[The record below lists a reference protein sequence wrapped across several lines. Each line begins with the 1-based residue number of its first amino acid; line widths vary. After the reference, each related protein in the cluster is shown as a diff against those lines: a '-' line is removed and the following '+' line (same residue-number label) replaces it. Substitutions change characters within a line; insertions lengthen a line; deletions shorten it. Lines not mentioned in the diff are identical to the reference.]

1 MTVRKISSRRNFPAT
16 AAQDAVRSI
25 LVLYD
30 DPEREGLRETPARV
44 ARMYAELL
52 IPKPFTFT
60 TFDAEGADQMVVVR
74 DIAFYT
80 LCEHHL
86 LPFFGHATVA
96 YIPDGKI
103 AGLSKLART
112 VEHYARRLQTQER
125 LTNQVA
131 DFLMEQLSPLGVGV
145 VVRASHLCMEMR
157 GVEKSGAATVTSAL
171 RGALRDKPEAR
182 AEFLSLAY
190 GATERGR

>member
-1 MTVRKISSRRNFPAT
+1 MALLIDDVTE
-16 AAQDAVRSI
+16 AVRAI
-25 LVLYD
+25 LATYD
-30 DPEREGLRETPARV
+30 DPHREGLQATPERV

-52 IPKPFTFT
+52 TPQPFTFT

-86 LPFFGHATVA
+86 VPFYGTVTLA
-96 YIPDGKI
+96 YIPAQKL
-103 AGLSKLART
+103 AGLSKLARA
-112 VEHYARRLQTQER
+112 VEYFARRLQTQER

-131 DFLMEQLSPLGVGV
+131 DFLVERLEPLGVGV
-145 VVRASHLCMEMR
+145 VLQAEHLCMAMR
-157 GVEKSGAATVTSAL
+157 GVQKPGARTTTSAL
-171 RGALRDKPEAR
+171 RGVFLEKPEAR

-190 GATERGR
+190 GSKP